1 MKTTGESSYTTST
14 DHNLHNNSWNEL
26 WVISLCSRKFGQEGL
41 TLNENEGV
49 PMINKMFI
57 NCTII
62 LSQFDKRH
70 YQYICSSQLEDNLE
84 TPRTIKK
91 HI

>member
-1 MKTTGESSYTTST
+1 MNYEWFHYVAG
-14 DHNLHNNSWNEL
+14 
-26 WVISLCSRKFGQEGL
+26 SLSQGL
-41 TLNENEGV
+41 TLNENEVV
-49 PMINKMFI
+49 PMINEMFI

-70 YQYICSSQLEDNLE
+70 YQYICSSHLEDNLE